1 MRVAATRKEF
11 FLMEDGKK
19 STIGNDKKA
28 TNGGVTAPYR
38 RGGKSTYSV
47 SEIADMLGVSKPCA
61 YDLVKSG
68 QFAYVYVGCAIRVSK
83 ASFDKWLNPDVSDT
97 SKKERT

>member
-1 MRVAATRKEF
+1 
-11 FLMEDGKK
+11 MEDGKK
-19 STIGNDKKA
+19 KSTNSQQA
-28 TNGGVTAPYR
+28 ANGGVTAPYR

-83 ASFDKWLNPDVSDT
+83 SSFDKWLNPDVSDT